1 MSSRFVIVSGCSSG
15 GKSTLLAELAR
26 RGHGTIEEP
35 GRRIVR
41 EELAAG
47 GTALPWLDA
56 DAFIQ
61 RAIAM
66 ARDDRLRAS
75 TMVGWVF
82 FDRGLID
89 AASALQ
95 DIHGGSVLADYGQHY
110 RSHPQVFLT
119 PPWPEIY
126 VLDPERK
133 HAFEEAVAEYDR
145 LVRDYGTLG
154 YEVVVLPKL
163 QVEQRA
169 DFLLSRLPAELPNLR

>member
-1 MSSRFVIVSGCSSG
+1 
-15 GKSTLLAELAR
+15 
-26 RGHGTIEEP
+26 
-35 GRRIVR
+35 VR

-47 GTALPWLDA
+47 GTALPWVDA

-66 ARDDRLRAS
+66 AHDDRRRAS
-75 TMVGWVF
+75 TMTGWVF

-89 AASALQ
+89 AVSALQ
-95 DIHGGSVLADYGQHY
+95 DMRGGTVLADYGKAH
-110 RSHPQVFLT
+110 RSHPQAFLT

-133 HAFEEAVAEYDR
+133 HGFKQAAAEYDR

-163 QVEQRA
+163 PVEQRA
-169 DFLLSRLPAELPNLR
+169 DFVLSRLPAEAPR